1 LTPLRSPAQVRVDA
15 DGLAPVPVLNPELL
29 APLARA
35 VHHGRCPACGADV
48 HGVKDIQPDG
58 SPRVQITCFGDP
70 AHAFFFETGS
80 GHINDMPDVMGEV
93 RG

>member
-1 LTPLRSPAQVRVDA
+1 MTALRSPSQVRVDET
-15 DGLAPVPVLNPELL
+15 GLEPIRVFNPELL

-35 VHHGRCPACGADV
+35 VHHGKCPACGADV
-48 HGVKDIQPDG
+48 HGVKDITEGG

-80 GHINDMPDVMGEV
+80 GHISDQPDVIGEV
-93 RG
+93 KA

>member
-1 LTPLRSPAQVRVDA
+1 LTALRSPVQVRVDE
-15 DGLAPVPVLNPELL
+15 DGLRPIKVFSPELL

-35 VHHGRCPACGADV
+35 VHHGKCPACGADV
-48 HGVKDIQPDG
+48 HGIKDMKPDG

-80 GHINDMPDVMGEV
+80 GHISDQPDVIGEV
-93 RG
+93 KA